1 MWKEILNML
10 IEFLLFVGTLVTIAC
25 LIIFMFISTKAWMAI
40 LAGMSAANAL
50 YLYDKYR
57 RKDLDINKK

>member
-1 MWKEILNML
+1 
-10 IEFLLFVGTLVTIAC
+10 
-25 LIIFMFISTKAWMAI
+25 MFISTKVWMAI